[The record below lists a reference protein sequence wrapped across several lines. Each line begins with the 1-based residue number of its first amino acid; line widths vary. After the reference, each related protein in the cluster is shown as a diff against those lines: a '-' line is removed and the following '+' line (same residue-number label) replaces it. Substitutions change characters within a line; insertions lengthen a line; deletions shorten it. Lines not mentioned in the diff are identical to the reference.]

1 MIRPKTL
8 PALLVL
14 AGITTFAGPRVALA
28 GELEDLKAQLQAL
41 QSRIEKM
48 EDYQKQAATVKA
60 VVPASVPAGSP
71 AASNVTV
78 GTAQSPLSL
87 NVGGGVVTLYG
98 NLDEYL
104 NYMKSSSGGRI
115 FSAQDGAF
123 LRSRI
128 GFKGERAI

>member
-1 MIRPKTL
+1 MIRQKTL

-14 AGITTFAGPRVALA
+14 AGITTFAGPRVAVA
-28 GELEDLKAQLQAL
+28 GELEELKAQLQAL

-48 EDYQKQAATVKA
+48 EDNQKQAATVKA
-60 VVPASVPAGSP
+60 VVPAGAS
-71 AASNVTV
+71 AASGVTV

-87 NVGGGVVTLYG
+87 NVGGGTVTLYG

-104 NYMKSSSGGRI
+104 NYMKSSSGATI
-115 FSAQDGAF
+115 ASAQDGAA

-128 GFKGERAI
+128 GFKG